1 LNAIHGCP
9 HLVRI
14 SEQADHLK
22 VCPANVITCTM
33 SWNRGALARHDR
45 PLFLAGL
52 DKNID
57 GNYPGIM
64 NVSDNSGISTNKI
77 EISEISSRRT
87 QHLDVALATR
97 DQESLFK
104 YIHTATE
111 GSIWPICHNPYV
123 HNLDAINVN
132 SITERSMSEN
142 TRFTES
148 MQSARLSESN
158 GLTNSID
165 SLQAFENAYSSY
177 MKSSNH
183 SNSEYQDS
191 SAQANS
197 IQDNSIFD
205 NSAFDNSDSVNNSVV
220 LQDFSS
226 SKNKIVSTPSISST
240 IHHPVPTNP
249 LFWQRVDFRPKQFV
263 SRGTDPMLEIPL
275 NKQDTRNFVTQT
287 TSDYSLLGPEACLYD
302 VDFCERFFRMI
313 GCDNIQHTFNP
324 RWTRGHRTFE
334 ASAQTFPY
342 PAVVLKTDILSGPVS
357 AAPMIDSADTNLTQP
372 PISNP
377 RPDATN
383 LRLGIGMIVESESD
397 CRNKNKLRFIC
408 AQEMRRD
415 EYQSHYKNVHGDIH
429 SHLNG
434 WFEQRCPFSAYGC
447 TYSKVRLQPNGGK
460 DVILHDSE
468 LGCFACTA
476 NNENEESVVS
486 NKSQINFQTLPN
498 YILMNIFSKL
508 DSYTMNQMTKT
519 SKRCRFMA
527 MNFLHTKGIVSR
539 EWRKTKLIKQAQSL
553 KVGGEVWRRARPKWK
568 FSHCF
573 DLIEDWKISEASLSM
588 GDHMLNGCE
597 YAKKARES
605 FFEEYSRPIKLCGV
619 IPEWSEE
626 DEEVVWV
633 SSDEN

>member
-1 LNAIHGCP
+1 MNQEISFQNLQISPTRNSRIPPAPPESSVSSTLPSSLHVHCLSCHTSLCELPITFSSNVEISCPSTFCQFCDVPMHECKMTDHLTICRSARRACLNAIHGCP

-33 SWNRGALARHDR
+33 SWNRGALAKHDR

-52 DKNID
+52 DKNND
-57 GNYPGIM
+57 GNYPGIV
-64 NVSDNSGISTNKI
+64 NTGDDSGISTHKI
-77 EISEISSRRT
+77 KISEISSRRT

-97 DQESLFK
+97 DQENLFK

-148 MQSARLSESN
+148 MQSARISESN

-177 MKSSNH
+177 MKSSNY

-197 IQDNSIFD
+197 VQDNSAID
-205 NSAFDNSDSVNNSVV
+205 NSAFDNSDSVNNSSI

-226 SKNKIVSTPSISST
+226 SKTKIKDDSAPSISST
-240 IHHPVPTNP
+240 IHHPVPSNP

-287 TSDYSLLGPEACLYD
+287 SSDYSLLGPEACLYD

-313 GCDNIQHTFNP
+313 GCDNIQHNFNP

-342 PAVVLKTDILSGPVS
+342 PAVVLKTDI
-357 AAPMIDSADTNLTQP
+357 Q
-372 PISNP
+372 
-377 RPDATN
+377 
-383 LRLGIGMIVESESD
+383 
-397 CRNKNKLRFIC
+397 C
-408 AQEMRRD
+408 
-415 EYQSHYKNVHGDIH
+415 
-429 SHLNG
+429 
-434 WFEQRCPFSAYGC
+434 
-447 TYSKVRLQPNGGK
+447 
-460 DVILHDSE
+460 
-468 LGCFACTA
+468 
-476 NNENEESVVS
+476 
-486 NKSQINFQTLPN
+486 
-498 YILMNIFSKL
+498 
-508 DSYTMNQMTKT
+508 
-519 SKRCRFMA
+519 
-527 MNFLHTKGIVSR
+527 
-539 EWRKTKLIKQAQSL
+539 
-553 KVGGEVWRRARPKWK
+553 
-568 FSHCF
+568 
-573 DLIEDWKISEASLSM
+573 
-588 GDHMLNGCE
+588 
-597 YAKKARES
+597 
-605 FFEEYSRPIKLCGV
+605 
-619 IPEWSEE
+619 EE
-626 DEEVVWV
+626 D
-633 SSDEN
+633 SNNNFYRRIFLKLF